1 MAGKDIVNITEKA
14 VEKAKGLIKN
24 QPDILGLRIKILDG
38 GCSGKTYNVEYAKD
52 IKENEEVI
60 KKSGV
65 IFMIDP
71 GASLFL
77 IGCTIDW
84 KQEKFK
90 NGFTFENPNEIARCG
105 CGESFSLS

>member
-1 MAGKDIVNITEKA
+1 MVGKNIVNITQKA
-14 VEKAKGLIKN
+14 VEKAKDLIKN
-24 QPDILGLRIKILDG
+24 QPNILGLRIKILDG

-60 KKSGV
+60 KKNGV
-65 IFMIDP
+65 IFIIDP